1 MMMMMMRFLG
11 SEKRLTQRCHSL
23 RCYGYG
29 VLTLLVLA
37 GCFVAWFL
45 LVLQPYHPGMFF
57 DPLMRE
63 RPVPP
68 IIHQTYKTH
77 QLPEAWQQ
85 MQRSWTHSALVQE
98 HGYEYMFWTDEMNR
112 HLIASEFPWFLEYY
126 DAYPKPIQRVDAARL
141 FILYKFGGIYVDLDI
156 GLRAGCEAII
166 DAWRSA
172 PVVLPHTTPVGYSN
186 GFMMFE
192 PKHPLIEQMIY
203 SLPHGDPWWLRFVV
217 PPYFRVIIS
226 TGPLFVTR
234 QYLFFDHKDQVLSL
248 SKDDYRHRCLE
259 HGIGSSW
266 HGDDVNHT
274 RRTSSPCTA
283 SAARGTATTCA
294 SCGSLSATSST
305 LPSSSPSSA
314 PSCGSAS
321 RREAPPPPSATTR
334 PPPPAGGAGG
344 TRVTPRPSV
353 VPRHHLPWLPP
364 PPPCRPSPSY
374 PHVLCRMPVNERI
387 IVCNFSTLSL
397 SLYLSLA
404 HSHTHRLL
412 LFCCR

>member
-266 HGDDVNHT
+266 HGDDVRLVWFFKRNLVYIAILVAVLCALLWLGL
-274 RRTSSPCTA
+274 SPRGAAAALCDH
-283 SAARGTATTCA
+283 SAAATCWWCWWYSRYA
-294 SCGSLSATSST
+294 KAIGR
-305 LPSSSPSSA
+305 SSSPSA
-314 PSCGSAS
+314 LAS
-321 RREAPPPPSATTR
+321 S
-334 PPPPAGGAGG
+334 
-344 TRVTPRPSV
+344 S
-353 VPRHHLPWLPP
+353 
-364 PPPCRPSPSY
+364 S
-374 PHVLCRMPVNERI
+374 
-387 IVCNFSTLSL
+387 SL
-397 SLYLSLA
+397 SSFTIVPTRTLPHASQRKD
-404 HSHTHRLL
+404 H
-412 LFCCR
+412 CV